1 VPVGAEPDAETFT
14 VTVTR
19 LVGEVEAAEAVA
31 VVVVVKD
38 PAGATKSKPY
48 CVEAAV

>member
-1 VPVGAEPDAETFT
+1 VPVGAEVELETVA

-31 VVVVVKD
+31 VVVVAVD
-38 PAGATKSKPY
+38 PVDEAKSKPY
-48 CVEAAV
+48 CVDAAV